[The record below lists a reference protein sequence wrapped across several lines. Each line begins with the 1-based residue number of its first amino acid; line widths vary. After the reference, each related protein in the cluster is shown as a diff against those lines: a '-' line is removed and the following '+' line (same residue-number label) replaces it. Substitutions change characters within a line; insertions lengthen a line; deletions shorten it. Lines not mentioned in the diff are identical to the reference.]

1 MTKIGVDFG
10 SSYTTVA
17 WINPLNG
24 KPETVKFNGDGS
36 VKLPSVL
43 LATET
48 GFVIGFQASSYLD
61 EVFKLPFEQRIE
73 IMSNFV
79 PCIKKKLSTKAT
91 ELLCDNN
98 YSHEQLLTIF
108 FKYVIEQ
115 VVAHCGSHT
124 YIDSV
129 VFSHPVE
136 FEKSK
141 IQLIHN
147 AFTNLRITVE
157 STLYEPEAAVIG
169 YSIDHK
175 ISDKEG
181 ILVFDF
187 GGGTIDVACIQKKYG
202 KLKLATEPKG
212 NSSCGGQDLDY
223 LLYEDL
229 RKKIQAEYSF
239 DISGDN
245 MVDYVMLNSCR
256 RLKEYFSGPND
267 VYETNIALVIDGR
280 IITYKYRLSRDAF
293 NTIIYAKV
301 SDAISVAKQVLADVN
316 AKKVKISKVLLIGG
330 SSQLS
335 LVREMLTEL
344 LPESEIDTCGEKDI
358 AVALG
363 NVYNPDKGPEDPDD
377 NPESPDFTEPLNVN
391 RSMICKKC
399 KSEKCYKLVER
410 SGYHCL
416 DCGWEGKNIT
426 VTFQN

>member
-1 MTKIGVDFG
+1 MAKIGIDFG

-17 WINPLNG
+17 WINPLNE

-61 EVFKLPFEQRIE
+61 EVFQLPFEQRIE

-91 ELLCDNN
+91 ELLYGNK

-115 VVAHCGSHT
+115 TAAHCGSHT

-147 AFTNLRITVE
+147 AFTNLHIAVE
-157 STLYEPEAAVIG
+157 NTLYEPEAAVIG
-169 YSIDHK
+169 YSIDHR
-175 ISDKEG
+175 ISDEEG

-187 GGGTIDVACIQKKYG
+187 GGGTIDVACVQKKYG
-202 KLKLATEPKG
+202 ELKLATKPKG
-212 NSSCGGQDLDY
+212 NSNCGGQDIDY

-229 RKKIQAEYSF
+229 RKKIQAKYSF
-239 DISGDN
+239 DISDKN
-245 MVDYVMLNSCR
+245 MIDYAMLNSCR

-280 IITYKYRLSRDAF
+280 ITTYKYRLSRDTF
-293 NTIIYAKV
+293 NNIIYSKV

-316 AKKVKISKVLLIGG
+316 SKKIKVGKVLLIGG
-330 SSQLS
+330 SSQLT

-363 NVYNPDKGPEDPDD
+363 NIYTPEKDKKGPE
-377 NPESPDFTEPLNVN
+377 NPPFAEPLNMN
-391 RSMICKKC
+391 KSMICKKC
-399 KSEKCYKLVER
+399 RSEKCYKLVER